1 MKWEGREESKNVE
14 DRRNER
20 IAGNVIGTGLSGLG
34 FLLLSRGGKR
44 GFLILAI
51 GFVVLYFMGVNPV
64 RLFFG
69 DGAIETKPSSSQVA
83 APREPTERDKFIR
96 VVLHETEET
105 WTKIFAANNMRY
117 RPPVMV
123 QFSGQINSACGFA
136 SAAVGPF
143 YCPNDQKLYL
153 DDSFF
158 DQLQRQFHVKGDFA
172 QAYVIAHEV
181 GHHVQNML
189 GTLGEVNNLS
199 RRVGK
204 AEANALSVRVEL
216 QADCYA
222 GIWAHSTAQQGLL
235 EEGDIESAL
244 DAAHK
249 IGDDALQKQSQGYVV
264 PDSFTH
270 GTSEQRAKWFDRGYQ
285 SGDVK
290 ACDTFSGEL

>member
-20 IAGNVIGTGLSGLG
+20 MAGNVIGTGLSGLG

-44 GFLILAI
+44 GLIILALAFI
-51 GFVVLYFMGVNPV
+51 GLYFLGVNPV

-69 DGAIETKPSSSQVA
+69 DGAIETGGSSQQVS

-105 WTKIFAANNMRY
+105 WTKIFAENGARY
-117 RPPVMV
+117 KQPTLV
-123 QFSGQINSACGFA
+123 QFSGRINSACGLA

-158 DQLQRQFHVKGDFA
+158 DQLQRQFGVKGEFA

-181 GHHVQNML
+181 GHHVQNLL
-189 GTLGEVNNLS
+189 GTLSKTNALMQRSG
-199 RRVGK
+199 RTG
-204 AEANALSVRVEL
+204 ANAISVRVEL

-222 GIWAHSTAQQGLL
+222 GVWAHFTAQKGLL
-235 EEGDIESAL
+235 EDGDIESAM
-244 DAAHK
+244 DAANK

-270 GTSEQRAKWFDRGYQ
+270 GTSAQRAKWFGRGYEN
-285 SGDVK
+285 GDLK
-290 ACDTFSGEL
+290 ACDTFSGDI